1 MLKVKDIRYFPFF
14 FGAYSQLAEAWLR
27 CQQRPVFNS
36 LFLYGLPV
44 YMISAVLQKFS
55 YSVYTTNTY
64 VCISSTIFSG
74 LLALNLTSFFFLH
87 PRYIIVNALSRK
99 LLMINP
105 TNSFNSVQKPKAQSP
120 F

>member
-1 MLKVKDIRYFPFF
+1 MLKVEDIRYFPFF

-105 TNSFNSVQKPKAQSP
+105 TNSFNSVQKPKVPSET
-120 F
+120 